1 MKPADATPDEARRQN
16 ALDRTGLL
24 DTRSEERF
32 DRITRTA
39 ARLFDVP
46 IALVSLVDHQR
57 QWFKSRYGL
66 DATQTARDISFCGHA
81 IQSDSVFV
89 IEDAEDDNRFCDNPL
104 VCGEP
109 GIRFYAGAPVR
120 DHEGYRLGTLC
131 VIDRKPRAFSAEDK
145 DTLRDLADIVER
157 EVQLRELGSYYGER
171 DRALNILNEIALD
184 TEGPAHDRIRA
195 ALRRACHYLDM
206 DTGIVSQIT
215 GPAYTILWHHTRV
228 PFETVYDGLTLPLE
242 QTYSSLLMESH
253 DVIAFDHTGQ
263 SEYQLH
269 PAYQEYGLES
279 YLAAPIW
286 IDGEVMGS
294 VNFSSRAPR
303 QQPFTETDRMFVNLL
318 ARWASDII
326 HQQQQTETLNKLA
339 KHAPGMLYQYRQ
351 WPDGHSTFPYT
362 SPGIREIYDVPSE
375 GLANDASPVFACIH
389 PDDLDPVAEA
399 IRHSAT
405 DLTLWHCQYRVQRR
419 SGTWHWV
426 EGQANPERLPDG
438 SILWHGYIMDINERR
453 KAEEMKSQFISTVS
467 HELRTP
473 LTSISGSLSLVLGGA
488 TGELPDKALQMLT
501 IAQRNALHLRTLIDD
516 LLDIEKLVNG
526 RMPIYSAARSLQ
538 DAVASAIEEIQPYAE
553 KRQVLVTLEDS
564 GTHLQAI
571 FDLLRFRQA
580 LTNLLSNAVKFSPEQ
595 AKVSVRIRAGENEA
609 WVEVEDRGPGIP
621 DSFRPSVFEKFAQAE
636 SHLARNQEG
645 TGLGLAI
652 TRELMRAMGGS
663 VGFESEEGRGARFW
677 VSLPLAKT
685 DVR

>member
-1 MKPADATPDEARRQN
+1 MKPADATPDEPRRQH
-16 ALDRTGLL
+16 ALDRSGLL
-24 DTRSEERF
+24 DTPPEERF

-46 IALVSLVDHQR
+46 IALISLVDHKR

-66 DATQTARDISFCGHA
+66 DAPETARNISFCGHA
-81 IQSDSVFV
+81 IQNESVFV
-89 IEDAEDDNRFCDNPL
+89 IEDTHQDERFADNPL
-104 VCGEP
+104 VCDAP
-109 GIRFYAGAPVR
+109 GIRFYAGAPIR
-120 DHEGYRLGTLC
+120 DGAGYRLGTLC
-131 VIDRKPRAFSAEDK
+131 VIDRQPRTFSTADEAA
-145 DTLRDLADIVER
+145 LRDLANMVER
-157 EVQLRELGSYYGER
+157 EVRFRELGSYYDER

-184 TEGPAHDRIRA
+184 TEGSATGRIET
-195 ALRRACHYLDM
+195 ALARACRYLDM

-228 PFETVYDGLTLPLE
+228 ASEAIYDGLTLPLA
-242 QTYSSLLMESH
+242 QTYCSLLMESR
-253 DVIAFDHTGQ
+253 DVIAIDHTGQ
-263 SEYQLH
+263 SKHQLH
-269 PAYQEYGLES
+269 PAYREYGFES

-294 VNFSSRAPR
+294 VNFSAREPR
-303 QQPFTETDRMFVNLL
+303 RPPFTETDRMFVNLL
-318 ARWASDII
+318 ARWVSDII

-339 KHAPGMLYQYRQ
+339 MHAPGMLYQYRQ

-362 SPGIREIYDVPSE
+362 SPGIREIYDVPPENLSS
-375 GLANDASPVFACIH
+375 DASSVFACIH
-389 PDDLDPVAEA
+389 PEDLDRVAES
-399 IRHSAT
+399 IRLSAAE
-405 DLTLWHCQYRVQRR
+405 LKLWHCQYRVQRR
-419 SGTWHWV
+419 SGKWHWV

-488 TGELPDKALQMLT
+488 TGELPDRTHQMLT
-501 IAQRNALHLRTLIDD
+501 IAQRNALHLRALIDD

-526 RMPIYSAARSLQ
+526 RMPIHNSTQSLQ
-538 DAVASAIEEIQPYAE
+538 QAVTSAIEEIQPYADR
-553 KRQVLVTLEDS
+553 RQVLVTLEDP
-564 GTHLQAI
+564 GVVLEAV

-595 AKVSVRIRAGENEA
+595 GRVTVRLGTTENDV
-609 WVEVEDRGPGIP
+609 WVEVEDTGPGIP
-621 DSFRPSVFEKFAQAE
+621 ESFRPRVFEKFAQAE
-636 SHLARNQEG
+636 GHLARNQEG

-663 VGFESEEGRGARFW
+663 VDFESREGQGARFW
-677 VSLPLAKT
+677 VILPLAQ
-685 DVR
+685 